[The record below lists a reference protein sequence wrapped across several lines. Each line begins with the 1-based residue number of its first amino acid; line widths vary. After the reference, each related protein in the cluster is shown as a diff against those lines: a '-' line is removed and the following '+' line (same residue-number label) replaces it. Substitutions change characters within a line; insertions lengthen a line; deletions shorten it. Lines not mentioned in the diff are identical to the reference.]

1 LWYQNSSKEALFKVK
16 NGNYCKFWQDCW
28 LVEVLLMIAY
38 DDIYKL
44 VSEPNCCVSD
54 CWVDGEW
61 TMDFKRSLTV
71 QEFNRWLNLKYKL
84 QAVTLSHESNDSVS
98 WALEKKGYFSTRSL
112 YRFLTDRGVTSK
124 VAGYIWRCKIP
135 QKIKFF
141 LWQVFN
147 NKLQV
152 ASSLA
157 KRGWKGDVH
166 CCLCGRIESVNHILF
181 HCYLAKLIWGM
192 IREIFQLDFCPSSL
206 EDFSY
211 MWLQGKGPL
220 PSHLL
225 MFLFAGIAWHC
236 GPQEIRWRLRN
247 ISLKL
252 PLMLC
257 MLLYRYC
264 RNGVCC
270 SKRRIRSELNM
281 S

>member
-1 LWYQNSSKEALFKVK
+1 
-16 NGNYCKFWQDCW
+16 
-28 LVEVLLMIAY
+28 
-38 DDIYKL
+38 
-44 VSEPNCCVSD
+44 
-54 CWVDGEW
+54 
-61 TMDFKRSLTV
+61 
-71 QEFNRWLNLKYKL
+71 
-84 QAVTLSHESNDSVS
+84 
-98 WALEKKGYFSTRSL
+98 
-112 YRFLTDRGVTSK
+112 

-225 MFLFAGIAWHC
+225 MFLFAGIAWAL
-236 GPQEIRWRLRN
+236 WTTRN
-247 ISLKL
+247 KMVIEKRFPKAPSDVVYVAISLLQKWS
-252 PLMLC
+252 
-257 MLLYRYC
+257 LLL
-264 RNGVCC
+264 
-270 SKRRIRSELNM
+270 KEKDKERIEHVLKTFLNWMKNFCPSHILVSDASEI
-281 S
+281 